1 MYLDAQDIWL
11 VVSILLSVLLTDTLF
26 NRMGGDFMADKY
38 NIFGKGG
45 QTGKVMR
52 TVYFTLC
59 EGYELNELNGRQLDY
74 HDCLVGQYTPRRA
87 TKFFNR
93 SRSNRSIKITR
104 THVYSQLV
112 YMDFW
117 EFWQY
122 AMPSSDPKLVKE
134 YVLDNLVSTND

>member
-1 MYLDAQDIWL
+1 MYLDGHDLWL
-11 VVSILLSVLLTDTLF
+11 AASILLSVLLADKLF

-52 TVYFTLC
+52 TVYFTIC
-59 EGYELNELNGRQLDY
+59 EGYELNELNGRQLEY
-74 HDCLVGQYTPRRA
+74 RDCLVGQYTPRRA

-93 SRSNRSIKITR
+93 SRSNRNIKITR

-122 AMPSSDPKLVKE
+122 AMPSSDPKLEKE